1 LARVPPHN
9 GGSVPQ
15 PDPKKGDRQC
25 SVGKEQITM
34 KKETILL
41 VIIAAAVIAFGAG
54 RMSNTV
60 GSRQAAP
67 AQPATVAPQADQAA
81 APGGSVGGIPATM
94 PVKGP
99 ENALVTIVEV
109 SDFQCPFCSRV
120 GPTIKELMKA
130 YPNDIRIVWAN
141 QPLPFHN
148 NAKPAAIAALAAHK
162 QGKFWEMHAKLFA
175 NQRGLTRD
183 NFVAFAK
190 ELGLNVDKFQKD
202 LDDPALKA
210 WVKEDM
216 AEGSKFGVN
225 GTPASFINGRLVS
238 GAQPFDAFKAIIDE
252 ELKKKS

>member
-1 LARVPPHN
+1 V
-9 GGSVPQ
+9 Q
-15 PDPKKGDRQC
+15 
-25 SVGKEQITM
+25 GKPNAPIQI
-34 KKETILL
+34 
-41 VIIAAAVIAFGAG
+41 
-54 RMSNTV
+54 
-60 GSRQAAP
+60 
-67 AQPATVAPQADQAA
+67 
-81 APGGSVGGIPATM
+81 
-94 PVKGP
+94 
-99 ENALVTIVEV
+99 IVY
-109 SDFQCPFCSRV
+109 SDFECPFCSRV
-120 GPTIKELMKA
+120 NPTIEQVQKTYGDKVA
-130 YPNDIRIVWAN
+130 VAFKHY
-141 QPLPFHN
+141 PLPFHQS
-148 NAKPAAIAALAAHK
+148 AEPAAVASLAAHK